1 MEFRPDPNVDQYD
14 QRGAVW
20 VSLPLLIIGFFL
32 VAFALFN
39 AKWPPDYLNSDPSQR
54 VSHWH
59 RMMGKDRPTLN
70 GAEIEVERPPAYLAR
85 RMVDAVAYI
94 SIIIGV
100 LLLLGL
106 AWWGERVFYL
116 PLMVIGLYG
125 LFYSIG
131 LGIVIGP
138 IVAIA
143 GYTPIFLGAVI
154 GWLMTN
160 ENTNTEIGF
169 TG

>member
-1 MEFRPDPNVDQYD
+1 MESRPDPIGDQYD

-20 VSLPLLIIGFFL
+20 VSLPLLILGFFL

-39 AKWPPDYLNSDPSQR
+39 AAWPPDYLNADPSQH
-54 VSHWH
+54 VSHWN
-59 RMMGKDRPTLN
+59 RMMGKDRPIFN
-70 GAEIEVERPPAYLAR
+70 GAEVEVERPPAYAAR
-85 RMVDAVAYI
+85 RIVDAVAYI
-94 SIIIGV
+94 SVIIGV

-125 LFYSIG
+125 LFYAIG

-138 IVAIA
+138 ILAAA
-143 GYTPIFLGAVI
+143 GYTPIFLGAI
-154 GWLMTN
+154 LGWLMTG
-160 ENTNTEIGF
+160 TNTEIGF

>member
-1 MEFRPDPNVDQYD
+1 MESRPDPIAD

-20 VSLPLLIIGFFL
+20 ASLPLVIFGFFL

-39 AKWPPDYLNSDPSQR
+39 AAWPPDYLNANANQH
-54 VSHWH
+54 VSHWN
-59 RMMGKDRPTLN
+59 RMVGKDKPIFN
-70 GAEIEVERPPAYLAR
+70 GATLEVERPPAYLAR
-85 RMVDAVAYI
+85 RIIDAVAYI
-94 SIIIGV
+94 SIIIGI
-100 LLLLGL
+100 LLLMGL

-116 PLMVIGLYG
+116 PLIVIGLYG

-138 IVAIA
+138 IVAVA
-143 GYTPIFLGAVI
+143 GYTSIFLGAAL

-160 ENTNTEIGF
+160 TEADQDVGF